1 MKLVLCTLVLNEMEW
16 LPKLYEQHRNWP
28 DMVEW
33 IFVESAD
40 VSYASVNPEMVSAD
54 GLSVDGT
61 TEYLE
66 ELAKT
71 DSRVTH
77 IKHGFCSAKDVAQAK
92 CEARDR
98 YLEVMECVQPNFYMV
113 LDADEFYSLQ
123 AQEDISH
130 LLPRNL
136 GDGFVFKHREIWHPP
151 YSQDRMSPLF
161 QYEVAGG
168 FWDIPYC
175 RAWRWYPGMTHAN
188 HNTPCH
194 RGIPSDTRLN
204 RMEGEDFPYMVHMGF
219 ASQLKNR
226 AAKNRYYEHRGEA
239 VDRKRSWY
247 CDSRRCFETWTPKDV
262 LPRGARIQLYTGTIP
277 ECFR

>member
-54 GLSVDGT
+54 GLSIDGT
-61 TEYLE
+61 TEYLT

-98 YLEVMECVQPNFYMV
+98 YLEAMEGIKPKYFIV
-113 LDADEFYSLQ
+113 LDADEFYSLESQ
-123 AQEDISH
+123 KDISY
-130 LLPRNL
+130 LLPRKL
-136 GDGFVFKHREIWHPP
+136 GDGFVFNHRDVWYPP
-151 YSQDRMSPLF
+151 YLQEHETPLF

-175 RAWRWYPGMTHAN
+175 RAWRWYTGMKHAD

-194 RGIPSDTRLN
+194 SNLPTNKVLNIMRGD
-204 RMEGEDFPYMVHMGF
+204 DFPYMVHMGF
-219 ASQLKNR
+219 ASNLPNR
-226 AAKNRYYEHRGEA
+226 VAKHRYYEHRGEA
-239 VDRKRSWY
+239 NDRWRIKH
-247 CDSRRCFETWTPKDV
+247 CDSRRCFEVWTPRTV
-262 LPRGARIQLYTGTIP
+262 LPCRARVQFYTGIIP
-277 ECFR
+277 ECFQ